1 METLFIGKNLLRFDE
16 LPSTNSWLIEGLSTQ
31 LFPEG
36 TVVFAVHQTQGKG
49 QRGSNW
55 DSQISNSLTFSILL
69 KPTFLPIATMFD
81 LSVCVAL
88 ALCNCLNELRP
99 GFKVKW
105 PNDIYFGNKKIAGVL
120 IENQMNKSICQNA
133 VIGIGL
139 NVNQEFFTGLPKAT
153 SLKQIVGVH
162 FRVEN
167 IMERI
172 CELLEAKYLKL
183 KSGAY
188 NTLFKEYLGLMYWL
202 NESHTFRS
210 NKHEFRAVLKSVLR
224 NGRLLLE
231 FPDGQQRDFDIKEI
245 EFIE

>member
-1 METLFIGKNLLRFDE
+1 METLFIGKNLLRFEE
-16 LPSTNSWLIEGLSTQ
+16 LPSTNSWLMEGLSTQ

-36 TVVFAVHQTQGKG
+36 TVVFAAHQTQGKG
-49 QRGSNW
+49 QRGSGW
-55 DSQISNSLTFSILL
+55 DSEVSNSLTFSILL
-69 KPTFLPIATMFD
+69 KPTFLPLATMFD
-81 LSVCVAL
+81 LSICVAL
-88 ALCNCLNELRP
+88 ALCNCLNEIRP

-105 PNDIYFGNKKIAGVL
+105 PNDIYFENKKIAGVL
-120 IENQMNKSICQNA
+120 IENQMHKSVCQNA

-139 NVNQEFFTGLPKAT
+139 NVNQESFANLPKAT

-172 CELLEAKYLKL
+172 CELLEAKYLRL

-188 NTLFKEYLGLMYWL
+188 DSLFNEYLGLMYWF
-202 NESHTFRS
+202 NESHLFKY
-210 NKHEFRAVLKSVLR
+210 NNQEYRAVLKSVLR

-231 FPDGQQRDFDIKEI
+231 FTEGQQRDFDIKEI
-245 EFIE
+245 EFID